1 MKKLLNTLYVTT
13 PDVYLSLDGENIVL
27 LQEQSELG
35 RVPLHNLE
43 SVVCFGYRGASPALM
58 GACAERGIGLCFLTQ
73 HGRFLSR
80 ISGPVSVMC
89 CFGRHSILERQMK
102 CSLLQ
107 LLNHSCLGKFIMVG
121 GALRG

>member
-43 SVVCFGYRGASPALM
+43 SVVCFGYRWELV
-58 GACAERGIGLCFLTQ
+58 Q
-73 HGRFLSR
+73 
-80 ISGPVSVMC
+80 
-89 CFGRHSILERQMK
+89 K
-102 CSLLQ
+102 
-107 LLNHSCLGKFIMVG
+107 G
-121 GALRG
+121 GSAFAF

>member
-58 GACAERGIGLCFLTQ
+58 GACAERGIGLCFRRSMAGSFPEFPDQ
-73 HGRFLSR
+73 
-80 ISGPVSVMC
+80 
-89 CFGRHSILERQMK
+89 
-102 CSLLQ
+102 
-107 LLNHSCLGKFIMVG
+107 
-121 GALRG
+121 

>member
-73 HGRFLSR
+73 HAGSF
-80 ISGPVSVMC
+80 PE
-89 CFGRHSILERQMK
+89 FPDQ
-102 CSLLQ
+102 
-107 LLNHSCLGKFIMVG
+107 
-121 GALRG
+121 

>member
-43 SVVCFGYRGASPALM
+43 SVV
-58 GACAERGIGLCFLTQ
+58 
-73 HGRFLSR
+73 
-80 ISGPVSVMC
+80 
-89 CFGRHSILERQMK
+89 
-102 CSLLQ
+102 
-107 LLNHSCLGKFIMVG
+107 
-121 GALRG
+121 